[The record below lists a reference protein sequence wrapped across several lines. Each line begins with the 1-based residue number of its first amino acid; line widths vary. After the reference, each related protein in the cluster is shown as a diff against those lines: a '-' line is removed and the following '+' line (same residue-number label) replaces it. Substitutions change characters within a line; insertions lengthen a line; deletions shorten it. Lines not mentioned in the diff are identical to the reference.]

1 MIKTIL
7 AVVED
12 VDKAA
17 GLIKSVLA
25 HAEYLGAHLTVQV
38 LTPGP
43 AAVPELTPSGALYFP
58 QDELSALSL
67 AQVGKLR
74 QMVSKPAAAVDV
86 LGLHDD
92 VAWLTGDMRKSR
104 LIADLNVLGNV
115 ETWTVPWLHRRVAE
129 TLALASGTPLLIL
142 PPGQSIARVN
152 HAAIGWKSSA
162 VTVRAVHDL
171 VALAEPGARI
181 DIVSV
186 GARPADEH
194 HIGPHARLTH
204 YLALQGF
211 QPKSFWI
218 DDGAQTATQL
228 QVHALEQ
235 GADLLACGAFGH
247 SRVREVIFGSVT
259 EKLIAETRLPLLL
272 SH

>member
-12 VDKAA
+12 VDKASR
-17 GLIKSVLA
+17 LIRSVLA
-25 HAEYLGAHLTVQV
+25 HAEYLGAHLTVQI

-43 AAVPELTPSGALYFP
+43 VALPELAPFGALYYP
-58 QDELSALSL
+58 EGELSALSA
-67 AQVGKLR
+67 AQVEKLR
-74 QMVSKPAAAVDV
+74 HMVSKSTAAVDV

-92 VAWLTGDMRKSR
+92 VAWLTGDVRKAR
-104 LIADLNVLGNV
+104 LIADLTVLGSV
-115 ETWTVPWLHRRVAE
+115 EGWSVPWLHRRVAE

-142 PPGQSIARVN
+142 PPGRSIARVN
-152 HAAIGWKSSA
+152 HAVIGWKSTA

-181 DIVSV
+181 DIVSI
-186 GARPADEH
+186 GAPPADDH
-194 HIGPHARLTH
+194 HPGPHARLTH

-218 DDGAQTATQL
+218 DDGSDAATQL
-228 QVHALEQ
+228 QVHALER
-235 GADLLACGAFGH
+235 GADVLACGAFGH
-247 SRVREVIFGSVT
+247 SRLREVIFGSVT